1 MGLKENIKLVRAI
14 IPPLKESFHK
24 GQAGRVAVFGGCE
37 DYTGAPFFSCLA
49 SMIVGA
55 DMGHIVCAKEA
66 STPIKA
72 YSPDVM
78 VHPYL
83 QESTSA
89 APGVTAKDLLPR
101 ATSILDRVHVIVVG
115 PGMGRDKLMIETV
128 TGVIEAAKEKNLH
141 IVIDA
146 DGLFLVQNNPDV
158 IKGYKRAV
166 LTPNVMEF
174 KRLQDS
180 LGLKPQGEDDVTKL
194 AQAFGGVTILQKGQV
209 DRISNGSETLV
220 SDIQGGLKRVGGQG
234 DTLSGSLATFL
245 AWKKAY
251 QDNLWEHSQE
261 LAEDKLM
268 TIAAF
273 GASSITRKT
282 SRLAY
287 EAKGRAMLTSD
298 LSKHLG
304 DAYTELYG
312 NDSKL

>member
-1 MGLKENIKLVRAI
+1 
-14 IPPLKESFHK
+14 
-24 GQAGRVAVFGGCE
+24 
-37 DYTGAPFFSCLA
+37 
-49 SMIVGA
+49 MIVGA
-55 DMGHIVCAKEA
+55 DMGHIVCAKDA
-66 STPIKA
+66 STAIKA
-72 YSPDVM
+72 YSPDIM

-83 QESTSA
+83 QESHSA
-89 APGVTAKDLLPR
+89 PSGTTAADLLTK
-101 ATSILDRVHVIVVG
+101 ASGILDRVHVIVVG

-128 TGVIEAAKEKNLH
+128 SLVIEAAKKRNLH

-146 DGLFLVQNNPDV
+146 DGLYLVQKNPDI

-166 LTPNVMEF
+166 LTPNVVEF

-180 LGLKPQGEDDVTKL
+180 VGLKTHDEHDVTTL
-194 AQAFGGVTILQKGQV
+194 AQAFKGVTILQKGQV

-251 QDNLWEHSQE
+251 QDNLWEHSGE
-261 LAEDKLM
+261 LSEDKLM

-298 LSKHLG
+298 LAKHLG
-304 DAYTELYG
+304 DAYTDLFE
-312 NDSKL
+312 SKL

>member
-1 MGLKENIKLVRAI
+1 
-14 IPPLKESFHK
+14 
-24 GQAGRVAVFGGCE
+24 
-37 DYTGAPFFSCLA
+37 
-49 SMIVGA
+49 
-55 DMGHIVCAKEA
+55 
-66 STPIKA
+66 
-72 YSPDVM
+72 M

-128 TGVIEAAKEKNLH
+128 TGVIEAAKQKNLH

-146 DGLFLVQNNPDV
+146 DGLFLVQNNPDI
-158 IKGYKRAV
+158 IKGYRRAV
-166 LTPNVMEF
+166 LTPNVVEF

-180 LGLKPQGEDDVTKL
+180 VGLKPQGEGDVTKL
-194 AQAFGGVTILQKGQV
+194 SQAFGGVTILQKGQV

-251 QDNLWEHSQE
+251 QDNLWEHSEE

-268 TIAAF
+268 TIAAY

-304 DAYTELYG
+304 DAYVELYD